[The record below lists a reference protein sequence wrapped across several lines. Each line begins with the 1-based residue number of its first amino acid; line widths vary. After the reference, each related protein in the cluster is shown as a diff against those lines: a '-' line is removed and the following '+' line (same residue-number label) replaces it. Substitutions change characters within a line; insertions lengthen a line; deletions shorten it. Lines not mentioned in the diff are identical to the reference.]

1 MKFEKTSRNLEL
13 KIIRKLYLPK
23 KRACWDEKYQMF
35 QMSDLVKLDVPYG
48 NERSNGRGGIVIIRQ
63 LSILDCS

>member
-23 KRACWDEKYQMF
+23 KRACWDEKY
-35 QMSDLVKLDVPYG
+35 
-48 NERSNGRGGIVIIRQ
+48 
-63 LSILDCS
+63 